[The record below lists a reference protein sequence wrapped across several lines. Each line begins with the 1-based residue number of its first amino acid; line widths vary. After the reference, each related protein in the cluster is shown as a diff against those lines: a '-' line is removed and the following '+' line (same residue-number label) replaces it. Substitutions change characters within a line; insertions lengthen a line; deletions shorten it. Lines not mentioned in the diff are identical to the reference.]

1 MKSRQVGYVLIALI
15 VIGISGLLYRVVLGG
30 TDEFVLEGLLPINEE
45 IIDQVDISTNNG
57 LASELIK
64 VNNSYWEVSN
74 NPIFTPKLSAFW
86 EHLDDV
92 SGAQLVARK
101 SKYHELLGVDEENST
116 KLSFYVGR
124 SLQEKLHVGKWSDEV
139 RLCYVRK
146 SGKNEVYSIPCSQEG
161 IFSSDPDSWR
171 NPIIISIPPSDV
183 VSFDFIYPDSEE
195 NFSVVRTPDNDWMVI
210 NQAGTLEG
218 PANLQIIDYLL
229 QSVEVLP
236 ASGFE
241 DEATAKSL
249 DFDAPD
255 GSIRINTIEDSNSP
269 TTRLKLIRKDTDSYF
284 IKTSGQSTVYLVE
297 GLLGDFLLMKKLDL
311 LVTD

>member
-15 VIGISGLLYRVVLGG
+15 VIGISGLFYRVVFDG

-45 IIDQVDISTNNG
+45 IIDQVDIATNDG
-57 LASELIK
+57 LTSELIK
-64 VNNSYWEVSN
+64 GNDSYWEVSN
-74 NPIFTPKLSAFW
+74 NPIFIPKLSAFW

-92 SGAQLVARK
+92 PGAQLVARK
-101 SKYHELLGVDEENST
+101 STYHSLLGVDEENST
-116 KLSFYVGR
+116 KVSFYVGP
-124 SLQEKLHVGKWSDEV
+124 SLQEKLHIGKWTGDV

-146 SGKNEVYSIPCSQEG
+146 SGKNEVYSIPCSQDG

-171 NPIIISIPPSDV
+171 NPIIMSIIPNDIA
-183 VSFDFIYPDSEE
+183 SFDFIYPDSNES
-195 NFSVVRTPDNDWMVI
+195 FSVVRTPENDWMVL
-210 NQAGTLEG
+210 NQSGVLEG

-241 DEATAKSL
+241 DDSNAKSL

-255 GSIRINTIEDSNSP
+255 GSIRINTTDDSNSP
-269 TTRLKLIRKDTDSYF
+269 TTRLKLIRKDSDSYF
-284 IKTSGQSTVYLVE
+284 IRASGQSTVYLIR
-297 GLLGDFLLMKKLDL
+297 GLLGDFLLMEKSDL